1 MHQYTTSTYATF
13 VKLPRDQV
21 LAQIEIPR
29 MAIHSPSLRDAL
41 FSLTSLHLATERPKD
56 AVQLAN
62 DAVRYQ
68 TSALAAC
75 REGLSNLTASGQQCR
90 AMFHSSALLG
100 VSAMA
105 LHCIR
110 SRFNAAPRPS
120 ETLLESAE
128 LWRGTGLMLR
138 TAQSILDTETFKS
151 FFPLPDWF
159 TLVGAVRDE
168 NAPAHENL
176 ERLRA
181 RVYLFDPAT
190 DLAFQH
196 PPTPSPSPVGGGGE
210 PAHSPSGASD
220 AASSPSGI
228 PITKPVTGD
237 RIPAYL
243 GAIDKLQKLFHV
255 RKPESPAILNILIEV
270 QPLFL
275 QDLVAGVPLA
285 AAIGLMYTV
294 LMRELQAHW
303 WAYDY
308 QLQLME
314 ELLSYIPPD
323 DAELR
328 AIAEWAAS

>member
-1 MHQYTTSTYATF
+1 
-13 VKLPRDQV
+13 
-21 LAQIEIPR
+21 
-29 MAIHSPSLRDAL
+29 MAIANPSLRDAL
-41 FSLTSLHLATERPKD
+41 FSLTSLHLATERPDD
-56 AVQLAN
+56 AIRLAD

-75 REGLSNLTASGQQCR
+75 REGLSNLTASGSQCR
-90 AMFHSSALLG
+90 AIFHSSALLG

-128 LWRGTGLMLR
+128 LWRGTGLMLH
-138 TAQSILDTETFKS
+138 TAQSILDSETFKS

-159 TLVGAVRDE
+159 TLVGVARDE

-181 RVYLFDPAT
+181 RVRMFDPAT
-190 DLAFQH
+190 DLAFQY
-196 PPTPSPSPVGGGGE
+196 PPTPSPSPAGGSEPSQSPAGG
-210 PAHSPSGASD
+210 D
-220 AASSPSGI
+220 AASPENVHI
-228 PITKPVTGD
+228 ANKRPTED

-243 GAIDKLQKLFHV
+243 HTIDKLSKLFHV
-255 RKPESPAILNILIEV
+255 RNPESPAILNILIEIS
-270 QPLFL
+270 PLFL
-275 QDLVAGVPLA
+275 QDLVAGAPLA

-303 WAYDY
+303 WAHDY

-314 ELLSYIPPD
+314 ELISYIPPD

-328 AIAEWAAS
+328 SIAAWASA